1 MGINPA
7 IDRRRR
13 SKFAKLKIMIISCL
27 ITAALWGCNS
37 QRKYPGAHLAGSV
50 SIDGQPVEDGSIA
63 FTPSGSAKGPAVG
76 AKISAGRYDCPYV
89 PMGDSLVQIYAL
101 RPTGKMIEVM
111 GSMRPEMEDLVP
123 KKDRDGIKIEVL
135 GNNLN
140 QDFALNSSDDTR

>member
-1 MGINPA
+1 VTNPA
-7 IDRRRR
+7 TNRQLR
-13 SKFAKLKIMIISCL
+13 SKFAKPIIMIISCL
-27 ITAALWGCNS
+27 ATAALWGCHS

-76 AKISAGRYDCPYV
+76 AKITAGHYDCPYV
-89 PMGDSLVQIYAL
+89 PLGDSLVQIYAL

-123 KKDRDGIKIEVL
+123 KKDRDGIKIEIS
-135 GNNLN
+135 GDNLN
-140 QDFALNSSDDTR
+140 QNFALNSSDGAR